1 MTPRAYYNEKDAYA
15 AQWLRNLIAAGLIAS
30 GDVDERSIVD
40 VRPED
45 LEGYTQCHFFAGIGC
60 WSEALHLAGW
70 PDERPVWTG
79 SCPCQPLSVA
89 GPRTGHL
96 DERHL
101 WPAFH
106 RLIDKRHPAA
116 VFGEQSASKAGR
128 EWLAGVRLDLES
140 SRYACGAANL
150 CSGGIGS
157 PNIRQRSYWAAYA
170 DGGHA
175 GAEWL
180 QRGGQ
185 YGQFAQDGRG
195 AEGLANAA
203 SARSLPGALTRI
215 SRGEKGAGPRYGEF
229 ERRGCCGAEG
239 LANAGHEQAWRSATA
254 GEAQGGRPFGDAAGC
269 DGDLARL
276 GDAQGQRL
284 LRRPDDKDGG
294 GRQCSSGQAGQGI
307 PEGLRD
313 AASEGLQG
321 QWREYRPSGER
332 HRGLAGYAMQAGV
345 PQWNGAT
352 IAVKCSDGA
361 RRISAQPDAFPL
373 AAGSKGRM
381 GRLRAYGNA
390 INAKLAA
397 EFIIAAEEARLAA

>member
-170 DGGHA
+170 DGGNA

-180 QRGGQ
+180 QRSREHGQ
-185 YGQFAQDGRG
+185 LAQDGR
-195 AEGLANAA
+195 
-203 SARSLPGALTRI
+203 S
-215 SRGEKGAGPRYGEF
+215 
-229 ERRGCCGAEG
+229 AEG
-239 LANAGHEQAWRSATA
+239 LANAGHEQARRSATT

-269 DGDLARL
+269 DRDLAWL
-276 GDAQGQRL
+276 G
-284 LRRPDDKDGG
+284 
-294 GRQCSSGQAGQGI
+294 
-307 PEGLRD
+307 D
-313 AASEGLQG
+313 AASERLQG

-373 AAGSKGRM
+373 AAGVKGRM

>member
-128 EWLAGVRLDLES
+128 EWLAGVRLDLEG

-157 PNIRQRSYWAAYA
+157 PNIRQRSYWVAYTQG
-170 DGGHA
+170 D
-175 GAEWL
+175 
-180 QRGGQ
+180 RGWPH
-185 YGQFAQDGRG
+185 
-195 AEGLANAA
+195 
-203 SARSLPGALTRI
+203 PGAVRSGEIARI
-215 SRGEKGAGPRYGEF
+215 REEKGENQRWPIQQNGRF
-229 ERRGCCGAEG
+229 ERGSADDFTR
-239 LANAGHEQAWRSATA
+239 LANAGHEQARRSATT

-269 DGDLARL
+269 DRDLAWL
-276 GDAQGQRL
+276 GDAASQR
-284 LRRPDDKDGG
+284 
-294 GRQCSSGQAGQGI
+294 
-307 PEGLRD
+307 
-313 AASEGLQG
+313 LQG

-373 AAGSKGRM
+373 AAGVKGRM

>member
-1 MTPRAYYNEKDAYA
+1 MLRAPRRVAKCAYWGTGDGEHGSMTPRAYYNEKDAYA

-157 PNIRQRSYWAAYA
+157 PNIRQRFYWAAYA
-170 DGGHA
+170 DGGNA

-180 QRGGQ
+180 QRSREHGQ
-185 YGQFAQDGRG
+185 LAQDGR
-195 AEGLANAA
+195 
-203 SARSLPGALTRI
+203 S
-215 SRGEKGAGPRYGEF
+215 
-229 ERRGCCGAEG
+229 AEG
-239 LANAGHEQAWRSATA
+239 LANAGHEQARRSATT

-269 DGDLARL
+269 DRDLAWL
-276 GDAQGQRL
+276 GDAKGQRL
-284 LRRPDDKDGG
+284 LGRPDDSDAR
-294 GRQCSSGQAGQGI
+294 GRQCPLGQTGQGI
-307 PEGLRD
+307 TQGLGD
-313 AASEGLQG
+313 AASQGLQG

-352 IAVKCSDGA
+352 IAVKCSDGP

-373 AAGSKGRM
+373 AAGVKGRM